1 MAPEEEN
8 GRRGPPPGGREGRLQ
23 LRRGI
28 RRLVLAGGLLVVGAA
43 LTWWSSPWIA
53 RGLHRLSPNVLYHVD
68 TPDSLVALTLDDGP
82 SRATPRILDVLERHG
97 AAATFFVLGEHAKRH
112 PALTRRIVREGH
124 ELGNHLYR
132 DRPTWRLSRE
142 EVRDAVHRTAAV
154 LAPYGGTHWIRP
166 GSGWVDEDLV
176 AVAAARGD
184 RIALGSVYPFDT
196 LLPFPGLLAGFV
208 SRKVRPGSVIV
219 LHDGPDRGRRTAE
232 VLDRMLP
239 ELRARGY
246 RVVTLGCLAG
256 DSLQASLMTRSP
268 ESR

>member
-1 MAPEEEN
+1 METGNSTAPEEES
-8 GRRGPPPGGREGRLQ
+8 GRRGPPPGGREGLP
-23 LRRGI
+23 LRRWI
-28 RRLVLAGGLLVVGAA
+28 RRLVVAAGTLAVGAA

-53 RGLHRLSPNVLYHVD
+53 RGLHRLSPDVLYHVD

-97 AAATFFVLGEHAKRH
+97 ARATFFVLGDGARRH
-112 PALTRRIVREGH
+112 PALMRRIVGEGH
-124 ELGNHLYR
+124 ELGSHLYR
-132 DRPTWRLSRE
+132 DRPTWRLSRS
-142 EVRDAVHRTAAV
+142 EVRDAVDRTLDV
-154 LAPYGGTHWIRP
+154 LAPYGGTRWIRP

-196 LLPFPGLLAGFV
+196 LLPFPGLLAAFV

-232 VLDRMLP
+232 VLDRVLP

-246 RVVTLGCLAG
+246 RVVTLGHLAG
-256 DSLQASLMTRSP
+256 ASR
-268 ESR
+268 